1 MSHDASEE
9 VPTRGVGAARRWGW
23 RLTAAGVNVALG
35 VPGIIPL
42 WLIWYVLANGPLA
55 EGGWTQREPTENDG
69 MMLWLVI
76 VVPVV
81 AVFGILWWLANDA
94 VSRRAA
100 LDPRLYWTAGALLT
114 LVPTAALIANTYV

>member
-1 MSHDASEE
+1 MSADA
-9 VPTRGVGAARRWGW
+9 PGAAATGGTDAARPWGW
-23 RLTAAGVNVALG
+23 RLTAVGINLALG
-35 VPGIIPL
+35 VPGIVPV

-81 AVFGILWWLANDA
+81 AVFGLLWWLANDS

-100 LDPRLYWTAGALLT
+100 VDPRLYWTAGGLLT
-114 LVPTAALIANTYV
+114 LVPTAALLAQTYV

>member
-1 MSHDASEE
+1 MSHDPLPE
-9 VPTRGVGAARRWGW
+9 GAAAGVARTWGW
-23 RLTAAGVNVALG
+23 RLAAVGANLALG
-35 VPGIIPL
+35 VPGIVPM

-81 AVFGILWWLANDA
+81 AVFGLVWWFANDA
-94 VSRRAA
+94 VCRRTA
-100 LDPRLYWTAGALLT
+100 LAPCLYWTAGALLT
-114 LVPTAALIANTYV
+114 LVPTAVLITNTYV